1 MDGWKLSGQERVL
14 QFVCWS
20 PGGTLSLGGVVIFLL
35 YSFQVIYLDFVHF
48 FSEWILTKRQEKRY
62 CGFYS
67 AQRLWLKAVRFPGR
81 AEGNSLEA
89 KDPGSHWNLVPISRR
104 LPVMSLVT
112 SQEVIRRKLKEYK
125 AGIIEDGWEKNIK
138 NNNLTTAGLIPRICN
153 AERLGDTW
161 Q

>member
-1 MDGWKLSGQERVL
+1 MAEKRLKNTGVEDGWMDVEDNVL

-20 PGGTLSLGGVVIFLL
+20 LGGTLCLGGVVIFLFL

-48 FSEWILTKRQEKRY
+48 FSEWIWRKRQEKRY

-67 AQRLWLKAVRFPGR
+67 AQRLWPKAVSFPAR

-125 AGIIEDGWEKNIK
+125 AGIIKDGWEKKI
-138 NNNLTTAGLIPRICN
+138 
-153 AERLGDTW
+153 
-161 Q
+161 